1 MIDGALRADSPNFFV
16 RIRSH
21 VPAID
26 PLDNGMLL
34 VAALNR
40 IAPPLLAP
48 LPDLLVLRLE
58 HRVGRDLLPTALALH
73 SVLGVARMIAT
84 GALDDGL
91 TCVDQR

>member
-1 MIDGALRADSPNFFV
+1 MIDGALCA
-16 RIRSH
+16 H

-26 PLDNGMLL
+26 PFDDRMLL
-34 VAALNR
+34 VATLDR
-40 IAPPLLAP
+40 LAPPLLAL